1 METSVYDSGL
11 SNGMTPARQMFF
23 SWDAPTKPQSDND
36 RKAQLVTNAAL
47 ATGDLSQAT
56 SRADTL
62 QRDAVRRFGSPEA
75 PRRANGPVPISDLL
89 LAVLARY
96 GISADE
102 FLQGV
107 ASPAV

>member
-11 SNGMTPARQMFF
+11 STGMTPARQMFF
-23 SWDAPTKPQSDND
+23 SWDAPIQPPLGSEVVP
-36 RKAQLVTNAAL
+36 AG
-47 ATGDLSQAT
+47 GDLTQAKVQ
-56 SRADTL
+56 ADTL
-62 QRDAVRRFGSPEA
+62 QRDAVRRFGSPAA

-102 FLQGV
+102 FFQGV
-107 ASPAV
+107 GAPAV

>member
-1 METSVYDSGL
+1 MGTSVYDSGL

-23 SWDAPTKPQSDND
+23 SWDAPSQPQSDHH
-36 RKAQLVTNAAL
+36 RKSPSVIEVASAGEPNMVKIPPDAL
-47 ATGDLSQAT
+47 QS
-56 SRADTL
+56 
-62 QRDAVRRFGSPEA
+62 DAVRRFGSPEA

-96 GISADE
+96 GISAEE
-102 FLQGV
+102 FFQGV

>member
-1 METSVYDSGL
+1 MGTSVYDSGL

-23 SWDAPTKPQSDND
+23 SWDAPSHPHSVIEV
-36 RKAQLVTNAAL
+36 APSG
-47 ATGDLSQAT
+47 GDLSPAKT
-56 SRADTL
+56 PAESL

-102 FLQGV
+102 FFQGV

>member
-1 METSVYDSGL
+1 MGTSVYDSGL
-11 SNGMTPARQMFF
+11 SNGIPPARQMFF
-23 SWDAPTKPQSDND
+23 SWDAPSQPQSVIEV
-36 RKAQLVTNAAL
+36 APAG
-47 ATGDLSQAT
+47 GDLSPAKIP
-56 SRADTL
+56 AETL

-102 FLQGV
+102 FFQGV